1 MFFQFANTVLIKER
15 KKYVVVW
22 WNHSSVVQ
30 TKEIIA
36 IQLREQ
42 LLMNQLKD
50 VTAFRPQEPA
60 STKLYN
66 VMYFSQMMKLL

>member
-1 MFFQFANTVLIKER
+1 MFLQFANTVLIKER

-42 LLMNQLKD
+42 LLMNQLND
-50 VTAFRPQEPA
+50 VIAFRLQEPA
-60 STKLYN
+60 STK
-66 VMYFSQMMKLL
+66 